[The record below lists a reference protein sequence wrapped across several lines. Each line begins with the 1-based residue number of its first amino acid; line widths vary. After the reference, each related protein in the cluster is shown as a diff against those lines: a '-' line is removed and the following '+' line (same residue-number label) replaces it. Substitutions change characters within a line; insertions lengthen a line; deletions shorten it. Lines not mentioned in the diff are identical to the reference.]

1 MNAKAAKKAQV
12 QGTHMKTL
20 EPFVISRTFKAS
32 RERLW
37 KAFTEVEQMK
47 QWFGPKGF
55 TTKQAKLDFRPGG
68 IYHYCLVA
76 PDGMEMW
83 GKFVYREIVPPS
95 RIVFVNSFSDAEGG
109 LTRHPMAPDW
119 PSQMLT
125 TITFTEEGDRTRF
138 SVEWLP
144 IEPSEAEWRTFDE
157 GRDSMKQGWTGT
169 FEQLE
174 DYLAKS

>member
-1 MNAKAAKKAQV
+1 MNAKAAKAQV
-12 QGTHMKTL
+12 QEM
-20 EPFVISRTFKAS
+20 EPFVISRTFKVS

-68 IYHYCLVA
+68 TYHYCLVA
-76 PDGMEMW
+76 PDGMEVW

-95 RIVFVNSFSDAEGG
+95 RIVFVSTFSDAEGG
-109 LTRHPMAPDW
+109 LGRHPMAPDW
-119 PSQMLT
+119 PRQMLT
-125 TITFTEEGDRTRF
+125 TVTFTEEGDKARF
-138 SVEWLP
+138 TVEWLP
-144 IEPSEAEWRTFDE
+144 IDPSADERRTFDE
-157 GRDSMKQGWTGT
+157 GRDGMKQGWTGT

-174 DYLAKS
+174 DYLAKA

>member
-1 MNAKAAKKAQV
+1 MSANVARAQV
-12 QGTHMKTL
+12 REM
-20 EPFVISRTFKAS
+20 EPFVISRAFKAS
-32 RERLW
+32 RETLW

-83 GKFVYREIVPPS
+83 GKFTYREIVPPS
-95 RIVFVNSFSDAEGG
+95 HIVFVNSFSDAEGG

-119 PSQMLT
+119 PRQMLT
-125 TITFTEEGDRTRF
+125 TVSFTEEDDKTRF
-138 SVEWLP
+138 TVEWLP
-144 IEPSEAEWRTFDE
+144 IEPTEDERRTFDE

-174 DYLAKS
+174 EYLAHN